1 MSQASIIVRDPI
13 AASALSTPVA
23 VTTWPRA
30 AAYAIFA
37 VLAAVILLTFG
48 DYGIS
53 WDEWL
58 QNTYGLK
65 LLDYYTSGLED
76 EAAFEFVNL
85 FLYGG
90 FFDMLA
96 AILNLVSPF
105 GEYATR
111 HLLGG
116 MIFLSGLVG
125 GWKLARLL
133 AGERAGLIAL
143 ICLATTPL
151 LYGHG
156 FINPKDSPLA
166 WFAIWTIYFA
176 CRLMEPGRPTWKT
189 VVGFGVSL
197 GLTVGTRV
205 IGVVYIDYFVAVLAI
220 TAGSRMI
227 MGEPW
232 QAQAARMKASA
243 LAVGVIVLI
252 AFVVMAFFWPWSVQE
267 PLNLVAAL
275 RSFAHF
281 AFYPLV
287 LWNGELIRADH
298 MPHSYLPG
306 LIVLQL
312 PEYILLGLAAA
323 SISAVI
329 VWRRRILTLFAEP
342 RAQQYLFV
350 VAAGTA
356 PIVGYVLFD
365 PTIYNGLRHFLFVV
379 PPLVI
384 LGAIG
389 LDRLLSVVEGKHR
402 TAGLILAGVLALAA
416 LRQTVLMAR
425 LHPYEY
431 VSYNSFVGG
440 VAGATN
446 RFELDYWG
454 TSLAESA
461 RALGAVIT
469 KDPSLGLTT
478 GVPAKVF
485 ACGDRTSAENFLP
498 HGAVW
503 TGVLAEADFYMGMT
517 GVPCEGYEKPGKI
530 VVEIKRLGVVIGY
543 VRDLRHPWGRRP

>member
-1 MSQASIIVRDPI
+1 MSEASAVVRDTAPSV
-13 AASALSTPVA
+13 SATLS
-23 VTTWPRA
+23 WPRA
-30 AAYAIFA
+30 ASYGIFA
-37 VLAAVILLTFG
+37 LLAAVILLTFG

-58 QNTYGLK
+58 QNAYGLK

-90 FFDMLA
+90 FFDMA
-96 AILNLVSPF
+96 AAVLNMVSPF
-105 GEYATR
+105 GEYDTR

-116 MIFLSGLVG
+116 AIFLAGLAG

-143 ICLATTPL
+143 VCLATTPL

-166 WFAIWTIYFA
+166 WFALWATYFA
-176 CRLMEPGRPTWKT
+176 CRLLEPGRPSWKT
-189 VVGFGVSL
+189 IACFGFTL

-205 IGVVYIDYFVAVLAI
+205 IGVVYIDYLAAVLAI
-220 TAGSRMI
+220 AAGSRMI
-227 MGEPW
+227 MGETW
-232 QAQAARMKASA
+232 SAQVARMKARA
-243 LAVGVIVLI
+243 WPVGITVVI

-267 PLNLVAAL
+267 RLNLIAAL
-275 RSFAHF
+275 RSLAHF

-298 MPHSYLPG
+298 MPRSYLPG

-312 PEYILLGLAAA
+312 PEYILLGLGVAAVA
-323 SISAVI
+323 AVMT
-329 VWRRRILTLFAEP
+329 WRRRILTVFAEP

-350 VAAGTA
+350 FAAGAA
-356 PIVGYVLFD
+356 PIIGYVLLD

-379 PPLVI
+379 PPLVV
-384 LGAIG
+384 LGAVG
-389 LDRLLSVVEGKHR
+389 LDHLLTVAGGKSR
-402 TAGLILAGVLALAA
+402 TAGMVLAAVLTLAA

-431 VSYNSFVGG
+431 VSYNSFFGG
-440 VAGATN
+440 VAGAAN

-461 RALGAVIT
+461 RGLGAVIT

-485 ACGDRTSAENFLP
+485 ACGDRASAENFLP

-503 TGVLAEADFYMGMT
+503 TGLLAEADFYMGMT
-517 GVPCEGYEKPGKI
+517 GAPCEGYDKPGKI
-530 VVEIKRLGVVIGY
+530 VVEVKRMGVTIGY
-543 VRDLRHPWGRRP
+543 VRDLRNP